1 MYIVTFIQSDSN
13 NIDSNLCSTSKEV
26 LKAIKRFFQDS
37 LIVGFEEFKAIAKE
51 QMVSKADFT
60 MEVSLYTTIHVQA
73 LNSYSRQQLLLVD
86 QEKPLAPIK
95 PYKITLCFTNGE
107 PTVTRIYESLEEA
120 KICFTIFYGRR
131 PKDSDIELKADGWE
145 EEKPQEPLKPFV
157 VAATLPDNTEVVLRR
172 FDNEADQKMFE
183 SNCYISHWQEC
194 KCGVCGKVLG
204 DESDVFV
211 DHYSPALLCVNH
223 SRFNDSIEAYE
234 ATEGDLEYR
243 KRTVKVVLEDDDSY
257 ETPIYGTKKIVEDYF
272 AIGSTLNM
280 GVAEDRMVAIKEL
293 IFLS

>member
-1 MYIVTFIQSDSN
+1 MYIVTIISDVSV
-13 NIDSNLCSTSKEV
+13 DSSLCINSE
-26 LKAIKRFFQDS
+26 S
-37 LIVGFEEFKAIAKE
+37 L
-51 QMVSKADFT
+51 T
-60 MEVSLYTTIHVQA
+60 QA
-73 LNSYSRQQLLLVD
+73 LNTWAIIEDTKRSSTDHRVTLLENVERLVSDCSIDFPSAVVHIQGLNAYSRQQLSLIN
-86 QEKPLAPIK
+86 QQTPLA
-95 PYKITLCFTNGE
+95 
-107 PTVTRIYESLEEA
+107 
-120 KICFTIFYGRR
+120 
-131 PKDSDIELKADGWE
+131 
-145 EEKPQEPLKPFV
+145 PQEPLKPFV